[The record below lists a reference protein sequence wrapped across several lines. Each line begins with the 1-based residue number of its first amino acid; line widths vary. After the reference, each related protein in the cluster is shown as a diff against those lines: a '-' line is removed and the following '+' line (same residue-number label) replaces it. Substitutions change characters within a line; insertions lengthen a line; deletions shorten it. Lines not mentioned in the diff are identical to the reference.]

1 MNEPVMSPD
10 DTSRSAKMSV
20 ILPTDTYETIR
31 TVVQHLGRQTVRD
44 QLEIVIVAPRA
55 GSLGLVES
63 ELEGFAGVRIVPVES
78 LRPLGAA
85 RAAGVRAARAQLVFI
100 GETHSYAHPRCAEAL
115 IEAHVGPWAAVVPG
129 FGNINPVG
137 LLSWSLFLLDYGMYL
152 HTFPARET
160 VMAPIHNVA
169 YKRAALL
176 ELGSELDR
184 ELAHGDQLL
193 VTFHSRGFRTY
204 FQPAARIDHLN
215 VSRWAAWVSDR
226 FQSGL
231 LIGGRRAER
240 WSAFRRLVYF
250 VGAPLIPLVLMKRA
264 SKGARDA
271 RRQGAPF
278 GTTPALILA
287 TIVSTVGEMIGYAG
301 KTTLDADARL
311 LEMELHRL
319 PYVSPRSWANPDVLS
334 HPLELSNP

>member
-1 MNEPVMSPD
+1 MNEPMAPADGSR
-10 DTSRSAKMSV
+10 RSATMSV
-20 ILPTDTYETIR
+20 VLPTDTYETIR

-44 QLEIVIVAPRA
+44 QLEIVIVAPGA
-55 GSLGLVES
+55 ASLGLVES
-63 ELEGFAGVRIVPVES
+63 ELEGFADARIVPVES

-85 RAAGVRAARAQLVFI
+85 RAAGVRSSRAPLVFI

-115 IEAHVGPWAAVVPG
+115 IEAHAGPWAAVVPG

-137 LLSWSLFLLDYGMYL
+137 LLSWSLFLLDYGLYL

-160 VMAPIHNVA
+160 VTAPIHNVA

-176 ELGSELDR
+176 ELGDELDR
-184 ELAHGDQLL
+184 EMAHGDQLL
-193 VTFHSRGFRTY
+193 VSFHARGYRTY
-204 FQPAARIDHLN
+204 FEPAARMDHLN

-240 WSAFRRLVYF
+240 WSAVRRLVYF
-250 VGAPLIPLVLMKRA
+250 LGAPLIPLVLLRRA
-264 SKGARDA
+264 SRGARDA

-287 TIVSTVGEMIGYAG
+287 TMVSTLGEMIGYAG
-301 KTTLDADARL
+301 KTTLDADSRL

-334 HPLELSNP
+334 RPLGLSNA